1 MFLGKNPFSPYLG
14 SLSGVFANKYFIVIV
29 LFLVWITFFDKHSL
43 ITNYTL
49 TQKLEALEKENL
61 DYQDQIIETQ
71 AEIQELNQDL
81 EKFAREKYYFQKENE
96 DVFVVVK
103 K

>member
-1 MFLGKNPFSPYLG
+1 MFLRKNPLSPYLG
-14 SLSGVFANKYFIVIV
+14 SLSGVFTSKYFIVFA
-29 LFLVWITFFDKHSL
+29 LFLVWITVFDKHSL
-43 ITNYTL
+43 ITNYKL
-49 TQKLEALEKENL
+49 TQKLEALESENL
-61 DYQDQIIETQ
+61 DYQNQIVNTQ
-71 AEIQELNQDL
+71 AEIKELNQDL

>member
-1 MFLGKNPFSPYLG
+1 MFLGKNPLSPYLG
-14 SLSGVFANKYFIVIV
+14 SLSGVFASKYFIVFA
-29 LFLVWITFFDKHSL
+29 LFLVWIAFFDKHSL
-43 ITNYTL
+43 VTNYKL
-49 TQKLEALEKENL
+49 TQKLNAIEKENL
-61 DYQDQIIETQ
+61 DFQDQITETRS
-71 AEIQELNQDL
+71 EIKELNQDL

>member
-1 MFLGKNPFSPYLG
+1 MFLGKNPLSPYMG
-14 SLSGVFANKYFIVIV
+14 SLSGVFTNKYFIVIA

-43 ITNYTL
+43 ITNYKL
-49 TQKLEALEKENL
+49 TQKLNAIENENL
-61 DYQDQIIETQ
+61 DFQNQISATQ
-71 AEIQELNQDL
+71 SEIKELNQDL

>member
-1 MFLGKNPFSPYLG
+1 
-14 SLSGVFANKYFIVIV
+14 
-29 LFLVWITFFDKHSL
+29 
-43 ITNYTL
+43 L
-49 TQKLEALEKENL
+49 TQKLKALETENL
-61 DYQDQIIETQ
+61 DYQNQIIQTRE
-71 AEIQELNQDL
+71 EIHELNQDL

>member
-1 MFLGKNPFSPYLG
+1 MFLGKNPIAPYLG
-14 SLSGVFANKYFIVIV
+14 KYSGVVLNKYFLVLALFIVWV
-29 LFLVWITFFDKHSL
+29 AFFDKHSFV
-43 ITNYTL
+43 TNYKL
-49 TQKLEALEKENL
+49 NQKLEALQAENAE
-61 DYQDQIIETQ
+61 YEQHIIETE
-71 AEIQELNQDL
+71 AEIKEHNQDL

>member
-1 MFLGKNPFSPYLG
+1 MFLGKKPLAPYIG
-14 SLSGVFANKYFIVIV
+14 GISDIVKNKFVIV
-29 LFLVWITFFDKHSL
+29 LALFVVWITFFDKHSL
-43 ITNYTL
+43 ITNYKL
-49 TQKLEALEKENL
+49 SEKLEALEKENR
-61 DYQDQIIETQ
+61 DYQDKIT
-71 AEIQELNQDL
+71 ATKTEIKELNQDL